1 MLKACKEG
9 PLGVLS
15 LATARLSDS
24 GDRPGFFQALPT
36 RCLAGVERQG
46 GERRVGKAVENR
58 GTEGGRRAAE
68 ATPVALGAGQ
78 GRPGLGWV

>member
-9 PLGVLS
+9 PSGVLS

-46 GERRVGKAVENR
+46 GSGGWERQWKIGELRA
-58 GTEGGRRAAE
+58 GGERLRQ
-68 ATPVALGAGQ
+68 PQ
-78 GRPGLGWV
+78 